1 MGHLGV
7 VRVGDLRRTFSAADL
22 LVREGGD
29 GRTISGIVVPFND
42 PSTVRDAGGP
52 AYEESF
58 QRGAFAKTLS
68 ERRSPVKLLMHHD
81 DKNPIGVASLLEER
95 DEGLYGEFRVSHTR
109 SGDDALALVQDGA
122 LGGFSIGFIPVIPSQ
137 KSFGRSVVR
146 TEVKLRETSLVTFPA
161 YEGAQVTGVRSLA
174 DLDPDE
180 LTDEQIA
187 SLARR
192 MDALVAARA
201 TATPESGAGTGRP
214 PEGHLGRVLTGL
226 TAAQRRERLYP
237 YLTERA

>member
-1 MGHLGV
+1 M
-7 VRVGDLRRTFSAADL
+7 GDLRRTFSASDL

-42 PSTVRDAGGP
+42 PTMVRDAGGP

-68 ERRSPVKLLMHHD
+68 ERKSPVRLLMHHD
-81 DKNPIGVASLLEER
+81 DLNPIGVATMLEER

-109 SGDDALALVQDGA
+109 AGDDALALVQDGA
-122 LGGFSIGFIPVIPSQ
+122 LGGFSIGFIPVQP
-137 KSFGRSVVR
+137 KAHARSVVR
-146 TEVKLRETSLVTFPA
+146 TEVRLRETSLVTFPA
-161 YEGAQVTGVRSLA
+161 YEGAMVTGIRSLA
-174 DLDPDE
+174 DLDPDA

-192 MDALVAARA
+192 MDALAAARA
-201 TATPESGAGTGRP
+201 SATPEVGAGTGRP
-214 PEGHLGRVLTGL
+214 LEEHLGRVHTGVS
-226 TAAQRRERLYP
+226 ARERRERLYP